1 VIAVQPG
8 RILPEAQARRA
19 RAFVAGARPTV
30 HARTAATVM
39 LLRDTRRGLEVYV
52 HLRHTAMA
60 FAGGMIAFP
69 GGCVDPGD
77 RDPGSESADLP
88 GWAEGLDTDPATSR
102 AFVRAAIRETHE
114 ETGVRLD
121 PADLVPWARW
131 VSPRFEERRYDTWF
145 FLAAL
150 PPGQEA
156 ADVSGEV
163 EHVEWLPPATAIERA
178 GAGELVMLP
187 PTYAVLDELR
197 GFATAAEALAAGVGR
212 VIDTIQPGWVDDGE
226 HVRVLLPSDPDY
238 PGDDPGDLR

>member
-1 VIAVQPG
+1 ARAGVRRRRSTCAERCRCRGAPARGPGRGGDDRRGRVIAVQAG

-77 RDPGSESADLP
+77 HDPGSESADLP
-88 GWAEGLDTDPATSR
+88 GWAEGLDTDPATAR

-131 VSPRFEERRYDTWF
+131 
-145 FLAAL
+145 
-150 PPGQEA
+150 
-156 ADVSGEV
+156 
-163 EHVEWLPPATAIERA
+163 
-178 GAGELVMLP
+178 
-187 PTYAVLDELR
+187 
-197 GFATAAEALAAGVGR
+197 
-212 VIDTIQPGWVDDGE
+212 
-226 HVRVLLPSDPDY
+226 
-238 PGDDPGDLR
+238 